1 MKWFCNVFCMLGI
14 AVLLVLAPS
23 THAAPPPAWLLQ
35 EVANPASLH
44 TPGVY
49 PLSHG
54 RVLAVGAGRIS
65 SKLREDTAQR
75 LARSMAERDAKAR
88 LARALFDKQIQAEA
102 PRQFTVQ
109 LHGAQPVFAEPSS
122 VTAGTMVAG
131 LVVPR
136 ENVTLVP
143 MPLQMARE
151 VRVAPV
157 VEQILASDPV
167 LEDGGGRVFPQEQ
180 GFIALGVGFAALPE
194 APSAKAEQ
202 ATRTVATLAAR
213 AALTEAVFGVEV
225 LAEQKTIDI
234 VAQGPEGIVLRQWA
248 KSKSKEEVAGAF
260 KAAQQAG
267 EWKTDDGHLAVVV
280 LVAHP
285 PVPLEGQSAIENAA
299 HDKQSAFLSLP
310 AIAVEDAWQEAF
322 AARPWLWGGGANLYE
337 AQGKVFLLVVAA
349 APLQGNSTQ
358 DATTT
363 PLVAETKARAAAV
376 RYLSGITLEAS
387 TLEVE
392 ESLLQGVEMTESMQ
406 TSLRKLVGESTQGV
420 VQGLRK
426 VGTWKSI
433 DGKLLYYAAVVPL
446 SVSGQ

>member
-1 MKWFCNVFCMLGI
+1 MLGI
-14 AVLLVLAPS
+14 IAILANFPPA
-23 THAAPPPAWLLQ
+23 HAAPPPAWLLQ

-49 PLSHG
+49 PLSQG
-54 RVLAVGAGRIS
+54 RVLAVGAGRIT

-88 LARALFDKQIQAEA
+88 LARALFSKQIQAEA

-109 LHGAQPVFAEPSS
+109 LHGAQTVFAEPSP

-136 ENVTLVP
+136 GNVTLI
-143 MPLQMARE
+143 PLPLHMARE
-151 VRVAPV
+151 VRVAPI
-157 VEQILASDPV
+157 VEQLFASDPV
-167 LEDGGGRVFPQEQ
+167 LEEGGGRVFPQEQ

-194 APSAKAEQ
+194 APGAKAEQ

-285 PVPLEGQSAIENAA
+285 PLPLEEQGDFGTAA
-299 HDKQSAFLSLP
+299 QDIQHRFISLP
-310 AIAVEDAWQEAF
+310 DMAVEDAWQEAY

-337 AQGKVFLLVVAA
+337 ADGKVFLLVVAA
-349 APLQGNSTQ
+349 APLQGNAAQ

-376 RYLSGITLEAS
+376 RYLAGITVKAS

-392 ESLLQGVEMTESMQ
+392 ESLLQGVEMTETMQ
-406 TSLRKLVGESTQGV
+406 TSLHKLVRESAQGV

-426 VGTWKSI
+426 VGSWKSE
-433 DGKLLYYAAVVPL
+433 DGKLLYYATVVPL
-446 SVSGQ
+446 PAMDQ